1 MKAYILGQNS
11 NEKFFEN
18 ESDINYLNNNYLKK
32 NKGISKSC
40 KEFPENDFIKLKN
53 ENEYAN
59 KLKKISTNRNMKNNV
74 NKNSKWQRELKN
86 RIYNN
91 YYNKDIRKKYTNMNS
106 EDSSINAKENK
117 VKYMDWTENNSIQG
131 NTLSVKSHQLSN
143 SNYSNYNLKKKFNNP
158 KNNNFIQE
166 NDIQN
171 EINYNNNDDKNDDE
185 EIININCMDE
195 SDRTKSSKGQKIKL
209 DKEENSF
216 INNNINNKHILFE
229 IKLTKEEYK
238 MLLKQK
244 TKGNKKSK

>member
-1 MKAYILGQNS
+1 
-11 NEKFFEN
+11 
-18 ESDINYLNNNYLKK
+18 
-32 NKGISKSC
+32 
-40 KEFPENDFIKLKN
+40 
-53 ENEYAN
+53 
-59 KLKKISTNRNMKNNV
+59 MKNNV

-195 SDRTKSSKGQKIKL
+195 SDRTKSSKGQK
-209 DKEENSF
+209 
-216 INNNINNKHILFE
+216 NKA
-229 IKLTKEEYK
+229 
-238 MLLKQK
+238 
-244 TKGNKKSK
+244 